1 MTIDQI
7 KALAD
12 SELLAWITEAFMAQQ
27 FGELLTNACQ
37 ERRRRG
43 LPPPHIGKAVSMP
56 LPSLPRQA
64 ASLTAA
70 LARTAKAAV
79 TAQSVLAAPSTYAS
93 RAELCAACEL
103 WIPER
108 KRCRK
113 CGCRTDLKLRLAQ
126 ERCPLG
132 KWEKDDIA

>member
-1 MTIDQI
+1 MEKFTESTHCKSGAHC
-7 KALAD
+7 KACRSD
-12 SELLAWITEAFMAQQ
+12 EQ
-27 FGELLTNACQ
+27 FRQSIMRSFEWDGTCPK
-37 ERRRRG
+37 G
-43 LPPPHIGKAVSMP
+43 LPMP

-64 ASLTAA
+64 ANLTAA
-70 LARTAKAAV
+70 LARVAKAAV
-79 TAQSVLAAPSTYAS
+79 TAQSILAAPSTYAA